1 VAQPISGSSWLLI
14 SAATISGMVA
24 ERAYQIAPPT
34 SNTPAVISSA
44 LALQRAIALP
54 AAPRAGTSAD
64 MAP

>member
-1 VAQPISGSSWLLI
+1 LLI

-34 SNTPAVISSA
+34 SNTPAVLSSA